1 MTFPQGEP
9 EFANTAPAD
18 DSPELLTANVT
29 VVSLYEPDERVED
42 RRTALRGLVPGA
54 AAVIVGGVTLLLT
67 TQVQTV
73 KNTPLGPPF
82 WPGMVGWAMLVLG
95 LVLLAVFFTRGLRW
109 GDVPDPPTAWGVT
122 RLAGTV
128 VLLVG
133 YLLLWDVLQF
143 WVSTLIVVFLLVV
156 LYGARG
162 WKPLTI
168 FPVAITALLHFLFVV
183 ALKVPL

>member
-1 MTFPQGEP
+1 MTSPHGEP
-9 EFANTAPAD
+9 AFAKNTMAAEG
-18 DSPELLTANVT
+18 PELLTANVT
-29 VVSLYEPDERVED
+29 VVSPYEPDERVED
-42 RRTALRGLVPGA
+42 RRVALRGMVPGVV
-54 AAVIVGGVTLLLT
+54 AVAIGATTLLLT

-95 LVLLAVFFTRGLRW
+95 LVLLVVFFARGLRW
-109 GDVPDPPTAWGVT
+109 GDVPEPLTAWGVT
-122 RLAGTV
+122 RLAGTI

-133 YLLLWDVLQF
+133 YLLLWGVLQF
-143 WVSTLIVVFLLVV
+143 WMSTLIVVFLLTVF
-156 LYGARG
+156 YGARG
-162 WKPLTI
+162 WKPLTF